1 MTAPY
6 GGARRCDDDE
16 GGGTVRTTT
25 AGRVGTTTT
34 GAALALLLTACSGGS
49 GTTPETATPTA
60 APSSAAP
67 APSAT
72 TSDGPSPAASA
83 PAGAEPTAGLDGFTP
98 PGTEATAEGDA
109 AAYVV
114 TQVRTGEHEGY
125 DRVVYELA
133 GGEGT
138 PGYRV
143 GYVDQAV
150 EDPSGEVRQVDGDAI
165 LQVWI
170 VGTTY
175 PAEGGPPEFSQDL
188 RPTGGDVDHV
198 VRPLTFEGM
207 TQSFIGVDDAPRP
220 YRVLVLADPVRVVVD
235 VQDD

>member
-1 MTAPY
+1 MH
-6 GGARRCDDDE
+6 RDDDE
-16 GGGTVRTTT
+16 DGETVRTTPRRLST
-25 AGRVGTTTT
+25 MTT
-34 GAALALLLTACSGGS
+34 GVALALLLTACADGDADPQ
-49 GTTPETATPTA
+49 GTATATP
-60 APSSAAP
+60 
-67 APSAT
+67 AT
-72 TSDGPSPAASA
+72 TS
-83 PAGAEPTAGLDGFTP
+83 AEPTATATAPGTESPTSPTPGASEPTEGLGDFTA

-114 TQVRTGEHEGY
+114 TQVRTGEHDGY

-165 LQVWI
+165 LQVWV

-175 PAEGGPPEFSQDL
+175 PTETGPQEFSQDL
-188 RPTGGDVDHV
+188 RPDDGDVEHV

-207 TQSFIGVDDAPRP
+207 TQSFVGVDDGPRP
-220 YRVLVLADPVRVVVD
+220 FRVLVLDDPARVVVD